1 MPLNP
6 FNYSEPAPPGLL
18 LDRDHEAKALLDRA
32 FGGHNS
38 RVVAPRRYGKTSLL
52 LRVGADAQKEGW
64 ASVYVNFFGVISR
77 ADVADRIE
85 RAYDQQLHG
94 ALGAWFQGIRRTW
107 RPTAKLAAGP
117 FGAELSAEARGQDP
131 LFQRLAL
138 PVRLYE
144 KRTKPTLIVFD
155 EFQDVLAAGSEM
167 DSVIRS
173 EIEQHGH
180 AASYIFAGSHVGMM
194 SELFT
199 SKRRAFYG
207 QAGPV
212 DLGPLRPDDVSMY
225 LERRF
230 RETGREIG
238 TALGPLL
245 DVSRGHPQ
253 RTILLSHFLWERVK
267 PQTTGDEQDFLA
279 ALDRVL
285 EVEIRDELRAI
296 WNGLPVSQRRVLVA
310 IAENA
315 APLYSAANQRQFGG
329 SRGGS
334 LKSAV
339 TRLLEAGEVV
349 ENPTTRS
356 GYAPVDPLLAYWV
369 RAGRSLD

>member
-1 MPLNP
+1 MNP
-6 FNYSEPAPPGLL
+6 FNYSEPAPPELL
-18 LDRDHEAKALLDRA
+18 LDRDEEAEALLKRA

-38 RVVAPRRYGKTSLL
+38 RVVAPRRFGKTSLL
-52 LRVGADAQKEGW
+52 LRVGADVEKEGW
-64 ASVYVNFFGVISR
+64 ASVYVNFFGAISR

-85 RAYDQQLHG
+85 RAYDRQLRG
-94 ALGAWFQGIRRTW
+94 PLGAWFQGIRRTW
-107 RPTAKLAAGP
+107 RPSAKLTAGP
-117 FGAELSAEARGQDP
+117 VSAELTAEARGQDP

-144 KRTKPTLIVFD
+144 KRGAPTLIVFD

-167 DSVIRS
+167 DAVIRS

-180 AASYIFAGSHVGMM
+180 AASYIFSGSHVGMM

-199 SKRRAFYG
+199 SRRRAFYG

-212 DLGPLRPDDVSMY
+212 DVGPLRPDDVSVY
-225 LERRF
+225 LEGRF
-230 RETGREIG
+230 RETGRDIG

-245 DVSRGHPQ
+245 DVARGHPQ
-253 RTILLSHFLWERVK
+253 RTMLLAHFLWERVD
-267 PQTTGDEQDFLA
+267 PQTAGDEQDFLA

-296 WNGLPVSQRRVLVA
+296 WNGLPVGQRRVLVA

-334 LKSAV
+334 LKNAV
-339 TRLLEAGEVV
+339 TKLVEAGEVV
-349 ENPTTRS
+349 QDAATRS
-356 GYAPVDPLLAYWV
+356 GYGLVDPLLAYWV
-369 RAGRSLD
+369 RAGRTPD

>member
-1 MPLNP
+1 VNP
-6 FNYSEPAPPGLL
+6 FNYSEPTPPELL
-18 LDRDHEAKALLDRA
+18 LDRDDEAKALLDRA
-32 FGGHNS
+32 LGGHNS
-38 RVVAPRRYGKTSLL
+38 RVVAPRRFGKTSLL
-52 LRVGADAQKEGW
+52 LRVGADVQKQGW

-85 RAYDQQLHG
+85 RAYDRQLRG

-107 RPTAKLAAGP
+107 RPSAKLAAGP
-117 FGAELSAEARGQDP
+117 VSAELAAEAGGQDP

-138 PVRLYE
+138 PVKLYE
-144 KRTKPTLIVFD
+144 KRAEQSLIVFD

-167 DSVIRS
+167 DAVIRS
-173 EIEQHGH
+173 EIEQHRH

-194 SELFT
+194 SQLFA

-212 DLGPLRPDDVSMY
+212 DLGPQRPDDVSTY
-225 LERRF
+225 LEARF
-230 RETGREIG
+230 RATGREIG

-245 DVSRGHPQ
+245 DVTRGHPQ
-253 RTILLSHFLWERVK
+253 RTMLLSHYVWERVE
-267 PQTTGDEQDFLA
+267 PRGVGDEQDFFA
-279 ALDRVL
+279 ALDHVL

-296 WNGLPVSQRRVLVA
+296 WNGLAVGQRRVLVA

-339 TRLLEAGEVV
+339 TRLIDAGEVV
-349 ENPTTRS
+349 EDPTSRS
-356 GYAPVDPLLAYWV
+356 GYVLVDPLLAYWV
-369 RAGRSLD
+369 RAGRTPD